1 MFDSLA
7 EQMRNDERV
16 QVSSLERAA
25 RWTVVAVLSLVIFGG
40 LFFSVHFLQ

>member
-7 EQMRNDERV
+7 EQIRHDEHL
-16 QVSSLERAA
+16 QVSNLERAA

-40 LFFSVHFLQ
+40 VLLGVQFLQ

>member
-16 QVSSLERAA
+16 QTSNFERTV
-25 RWTVVAVLSLVIFGG
+25 RWMTVAVLSLVIFGG
-40 LFFSVHFLQ
+40 LFFGVHYLQ